1 MTLRGGS
8 GYSNFSTSFALLSI
22 SFNKFACGGKSQGK
36 TVVGGVAAAAVVQV
50 GEIHASLQ
58 PRGKH
63 QVEIEQRY
71 RRDGMLLAWGTLVE
85 FCIDGALALDR
96 RVDRLPL
103 KKEENMGLC
112 ICNLYVRS

>member
-1 MTLRGGS
+1 M
-8 GYSNFSTSFALLSI
+8 
-22 SFNKFACGGKSQGK
+22 
-36 TVVGGVAAAAVVQV
+36 VGGVAAAAVVQV